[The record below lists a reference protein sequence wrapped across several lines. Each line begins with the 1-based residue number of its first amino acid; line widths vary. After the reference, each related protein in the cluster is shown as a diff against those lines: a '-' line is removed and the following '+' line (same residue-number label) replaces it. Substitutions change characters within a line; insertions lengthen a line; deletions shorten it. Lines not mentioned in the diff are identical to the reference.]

1 MTFKLE
7 YKYSRLDTQK
17 GLFVMDETSD
27 NNELKESLELYS
39 QVFTIVSN
47 TGTKKKLSGSLKQ
60 VLELAA
66 GINSPLEPDDPYL
79 LRLVDVCKH
88 GIVLEHT
95 PQDNS
100 TGRKHA
106 CSSWESKHFFG
117 QDNANILY
125 SFMNKMIHH
134 IART

>member
-47 TGTKKKLSGSLKQ
+47 TGTKKKLSGK
-60 VLELAA
+60 V
-66 GINSPLEPDDPYL
+66 IV
-79 LRLVDVCKH
+79 VDVNGDTKKILKEEYYAQPGPRDTWKYVAH
-88 GIVLEHT
+88 
-95 PQDNS
+95 NS
-100 TGRKHA
+100 IEGKKRK
-106 CSSWESKHFFG
+106 KLVYRG
-117 QDNANILY
+117 
-125 SFMNKMIHH
+125 
-134 IART
+134 